1 MSLDLYRR
9 HAETCPHRAGAKEP
23 GKTAPDEGRAWLK
36 CNCPLWADGELN
48 GKRFRRSLGLRDL
61 TRAVKR
67 LEAWEKGEGKGSGAA
82 GEPLTVEHA
91 IESYLGD
98 CRARKLAAST
108 ITSYGKTLEHFRAF
122 CDGAAIKY
130 VQEITLTTLTDFRAG
145 RRVTVQD
152 GDETHE
158 RDIAGSTSGKELETM
173 RAFCAFGK
181 KHGWFPENYAKEV
194 KAPKEDECPTLP
206 FTAAEVDAI
215 LGACEKLEDGNPN
228 TRERTRARARAFCL
242 VMLYSGLRISDTV
255 KLRRKTVDL
264 TTGKML
270 LRVMKTGKK
279 LYVRLGQPAI
289 DALSALPGGGEYF
302 FWTGESKLATA
313 VGNAR
318 KTISR
323 VLAVAKVA
331 GHPHRFRDTFSVRLL
346 EKGEDLR
353 TVQLLLGHT
362 SIKTTEKH
370 YAPFVDSFQR
380 ILDAATSKLDFVSE
394 PLYQNVPKRRASDI
408 SHRFAS

>member
-1 MSLDLYRR
+1 MPLDLYRR
-9 HAETCPHRAGAKEP
+9 HDDDCPHK
-23 GKTAPDEGRAWLK
+23 KKGRK
-36 CNCPLWADGELN
+36 YMGCNCPIWCDGDLN
-48 GKRFRRSLGLRDL
+48 GKRFRRSLRLRDL
-61 TRAVKR
+61 TRAAKR
-67 LEAWEKGEGKGSGAA
+67 LEAWEKSEGKTGGAA
-82 GEPLTVEHA
+82 GEPLTVKQA

-98 CRARKLAAST
+98 CRARKLAEST
-108 ITSYGKTLEHFRAF
+108 LTSYGKTLEHFQAF
-122 CDGAAIKY
+122 CDRTGVKY
-130 VQEITLTTLTDFRAG
+130 VQEITLTTLTDFRAS
-145 RRVTVQD
+145 RRVTIQK
-152 GDETHE
+152 GDEIIE

-173 RAFCAFGK
+173 RAFCAFAK
-181 KHGWFPENYAKEV
+181 KHGWIAENYAKEV

-206 FTAAEVDAI
+206 FTAAEVAAI
-215 LGACEKLEDGNPN
+215 LKACDNLEDGNPN
-228 TRERTRARARAFCL
+228 TRERTRARARALCL

-255 KLRRKTVDL
+255 KLRRKVVDL
-264 TTGKML
+264 TTGKLL
-270 LRVMKTGKK
+270 LRTMKTGKK

-289 DALSALPGGGEYF
+289 DALRALPGGGEYF

-318 KTISR
+318 KTIQR
-323 VLAVAKVA
+323 VLAAAKVK

-394 PLYQNVPKRRASDI
+394 PMYQNVPERRVSDI
-408 SHRFAS
+408 SARFGT